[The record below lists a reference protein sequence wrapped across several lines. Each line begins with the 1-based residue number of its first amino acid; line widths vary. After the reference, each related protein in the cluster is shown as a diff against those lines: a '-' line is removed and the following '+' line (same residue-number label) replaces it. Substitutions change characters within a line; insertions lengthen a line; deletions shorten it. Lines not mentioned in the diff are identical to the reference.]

1 MKRLLA
7 AGSGDIY
14 QICKVFRAGEAGRL
28 HNPEFTLAEWYRISF
43 DHFQLMDEVEALM
56 RVLLPELAPV
66 SERITYRE
74 AFERHAGFDPFKAD
88 AARFRE
94 CLDASGIVID
104 ADRWSAGDLSDL
116 VAGEIVYPRLGHVGL
131 CFVYD
136 YPASQA
142 ALARVRRGPPAVAER
157 FELFYRGMELANG
170 FHELADAGEQQR
182 RFEADLAQRQ
192 ARGRPRVPID
202 ARLLAALE
210 YGLPDCA
217 GVALGFD
224 RVAMLA
230 ANADSLNEVLTFPAD
245 RA

>member
-28 HNPEFTLAEWYRISF
+28 HNPEFTLAEWYRIGF

-56 RVLLPELAPV
+56 RVLLPELAPI
-66 SERITYRE
+66 SEKITYRE
-74 AFERHAGFDPFKAD
+74 AFERHAGFDPFTAD
-88 AARFRE
+88 AARFME
-94 CLDASGIVID
+94 CLDASGIVLD
-104 ADRWSAGDLSDL
+104 ANNWSAGDLSDL
-116 VAGEIVYPRLGHVGL
+116 VAGEIVYPRLGHAGL

-142 ALARVRRGPPAVAER
+142 ALAQVREGPPAVAER

-170 FHELADAGEQQR
+170 FHELTDAGEQRHRFQVDIADR
-182 RFEADLAQRQ
+182 RM
-192 ARGRPRVPID
+192 RGRPQAPID
-202 ARLLAALE
+202 TRLLAALE

-230 ANADSLNEVLTFPAD
+230 ANADSLAEVLAFPAD